1 MNRLKELREERGVS
15 LKELS
20 RCLNVKVSNGQLSNF
35 ENGNRNFRNGEIIH
49 HISEYFGVSI
59 PYLLGF
65 SDIKN
70 EQTEETITISK
81 SEYEAL
87 VNFKKAILE
96 VTNEQI

>member
-20 RCLNVKVSNGQLSNF
+20 RCLNVKVSDGQLSNY
-35 ENGNRNFRNGEIIH
+35 ENGNRKFRDENILKAIAK
-49 HISEYFGVSI
+49 YFGVSI

-96 VTNEQI
+96 VTNE